1 MRDAYA
7 DRLLTLR
14 PRSGAELA
22 PGGPDPVEPGA
33 VFTPDGA
40 PALIAVNDGPAG
52 WTVEATVTRRN
63 LAGDVLAS
71 AALSIPV
78 AAGAAVTVPLPP
90 DLTTPG
96 DPSAELI
103 VADAGESRTIW
114 FFARDKDIPWP
125 AAAFTATVEADG
137 PSTKVT
143 VTAGTILR
151 SLTLYP
157 DRLDPAAEADRADVT
172 LLPGESVTVTVH
184 SGQPLDPAALTT
196 RPVLRCVNDI
206 AG

>member
-1 MRDAYA
+1 M
-7 DRLLTLR
+7 
-14 PRSGAELA
+14 
-22 PGGPDPVEPGA
+22 
-33 VFTPDGA
+33 
-40 PALIAVNDGPAG
+40 
-52 WTVEATVTRRN
+52 TRRN

-90 DLTTPG
+90 DLTTTA

-103 VADAGESRTIW
+103 VADAGETRAVW
-114 FFARDKDIPWP
+114 FFARDKDIAWP
-125 AAAFTATVEADG
+125 AASFTTSVESAG

-151 SLTLYP
+151 SLTLFP
-157 DRLDPAAEADRADVT
+157 DRLDPAAEADRAGVT
-172 LLPGESVTVTVH
+172 LLPGESVTFTVH
-184 SGQPLDPAALTT
+184 SGQPLDPAALTA

-206 AG
+206 EA